1 MSITVI
7 GAEMMKSPTTV
18 RISTELRDKLKKLG
32 VKGETYEDIIQRL
45 VDIAQRNGGKSTS
58 QT

>member
-1 MSITVI
+1 MAKDI
-7 GAEMMKSPTTV
+7 TTV

-45 VDIAQRNGGKSTS
+45 VDVAEKNRGDRT
-58 QT
+58 